1 MKFKQKII
9 SSVLSIAL
17 VGSNLLISNANTQ
30 QLEVHHINVGQGESI
45 YIEFPNGDDVLIDAG
60 KSNQGSTVVNYLKNQ
75 EKNIDIEYLIATHPD
90 ADHVGG
96 MKDVFSDL
104 NVKNFIYPKD
114 APHDTKTWQN
124 ILSLAEAEGCTIQDG
139 TPGATFNV
147 GGATMKF
154 IQSSTD
160 FSDNNDDSI
169 VTYLDYNNAEFLFT
183 GDIEATAEKEMVSKG
198 LVPNVDFMSVPHHG
212 SKGSSTAE
220 FVTKVDPEYA
230 IVSVGENS
238 YGHPTADALNKYNNI
253 GAKVY
258 RTDKLGN
265 IVIKT
270 DGNKAT
276 INGSSVSIGGTTNQ
290 SSTAK
295 FSDIKGHWAES
306 AINDFVSKGYV
317 GGYSDGTFK
326 PNNNI
331 TRAEFVSILNNYF
344 GLTKSSGKVF
354 NDTKTHWAK
363 SAIDIAVTNGVCNGV
378 TTTQFKPNDPITRE
392 QVAVMLS
399 NYKKLTDNNH
409 EEIYK
414 FTDKAQ
420 ISSYAKDSV
429 EGVVE
434 RGYMSGY
441 SDGTFK
447 PKNKITRAEAVS
459 TLSRVHKGAVP
470 PVVNTPVP
478 TPPVTPP
485 ATNPTPNPPINNGGG
500 LTNSSTVYV
509 TPGGKSYH
517 KTRNCTTLKRSKV
530 INAVTLSQAKAQGK
544 SDPCN
549 VCVR

>member
-1 MKFKQKII
+1 MRFKKKFL
-9 SSVLSIAL
+9 SSVIAL
-17 VGSNLLISNANTQ
+17 GLVVSNMFISNANSQ
-30 QLEVHHINVGQGESI
+30 QLEVHHIDVGQGESI
-45 YIEFPNGDDVLIDAG
+45 YIELPDGSDVLIDAG
-60 KSNQGSTVVNYLKNQ
+60 KSNYGSTVVNYLKGQ

-96 MKDVFSDL
+96 MSEVFKQL

-124 ILSLAEAEGCTIQDG
+124 VLSLADAEGCNIKDS
-139 TPGATFNV
+139 TPGTTFNI

-154 IQSSTD
+154 IQPSVD
-160 FSDNNDDSI
+160 YSDNNDDSV
-169 VTYLDYNNAEFLFT
+169 VTYLEYKNAEFLFT
-183 GDIEATAEKEMVSKG
+183 GDIEAEAETDMVTKG
-198 LVPNVDFMSVPHHG
+198 LVPNVDFMSIPHHG
-212 SKGSSTAE
+212 SKGSSTTS
-220 FVTKVDPEYA
+220 FVTKADPEYA

-238 YGHPTADALNKYNNI
+238 YGHPTADALNKYTNI

-270 DGNKAT
+270 DGNTAT
-276 INGSSVSIGGTTNQ
+276 INGSSVNIGGTTTTAP
-290 SSTAK
+290 SPSTTL
-295 FSDIKGHWAES
+295 SDIKGHWAEA
-306 AINDFVSKGYV
+306 AIKDFVSKGYV
-317 GGYSDGTFK
+317 GGYADGTFK

-331 TRAEFVSILNNYF
+331 TRAEFVVIVNNYF

-363 SAIDIAVTNGVCNGV
+363 TSIDIAVTNGVCNGV
-378 TTTQFKPNDPITRE
+378 TSTEFKPNDPITRE
-392 QVAVMLS
+392 QAATMIS
-399 NYKKLTDNNH
+399 NYKKLADSNH

-414 FTDKAQ
+414 FSDKSQ
-420 ISSYAKDSV
+420 ISPYAKDSV

-441 SDGTFK
+441 SDGTFR

-478 TPPVTPP
+478 TEPVTPP
-485 ATNPTPNPPINNGGG
+485 TTNNGNG

-509 TPGGKSYH
+509 TPNGKSYH
-517 KTRNCTTLKRSKV
+517 KTKSCTTLKRSKV

-549 VCVR
+549 ICVK